1 MKKMLVCIVLLLPL
15 KAAFCSGPDTLALK
29 GRFYLDG
36 TRVTIKVVEGVI
48 HSISRQV
55 PDDDQEDAFQGSDLW
70 IAPGLIDIQINGYAG
85 VDFADQDLRAEDMVM
100 ATRALWKAGVTSF
113 LPTVTTNSGERLAT
127 SFRLL
132 SEIALDPAIAASVV
146 GYHLEGPYISP
157 HDGYRGAHMEE
168 FVREPD
174 WEEFQ
179 QLQELCDHGIR
190 LVTVAPETEGAL
202 SFTRK
207 AVSSGVVVSL
217 GHHNGSPGQIRM
229 AADAGATLSTHLGN
243 GCANM
248 IHRHNN
254 PLWPQLA
261 EDRLSASLIVDGH
274 HLNRDEVICFYRM
287 KGPERTILVSD
298 ALHLAGMPPGEYDS
312 YGRTLLMTG
321 EVVKYPE
328 QNVLAGAAVP
338 VSRCVTNMMDF
349 TGCTLAEAISM
360 ASTNPAKLLGLADRG
375 SILPEKRADLILFSL
390 EEGKMAIHKT
400 VVAGKLVY
408 AE

>member
-1 MKKMLVCIVLLLPL
+1 MKIIIVLFMLLLPL
-15 KAAFCSGPDTLALK
+15 KAAFCLDPDTLTLR

-36 TRVTIKVVEGVI
+36 ACVTVKIVEGVI
-48 HSISRQV
+48 HSISRQG
-55 PDDDQEDAFQGSDLW
+55 PDVDRDGASSGPDLW

-85 VDFADQDLRAEDMVM
+85 VDFADQDLRAKDMVR

-113 LPTVTTNSGERLAT
+113 LPTVTTNSRERLAT

-132 SEIALDPAIAASVV
+132 SEAGRDPAIAASIP
-146 GYHLEGPYISP
+146 GFHLEGPYISP
-157 HDGYRGAHMEE
+157 LEGYRGAHMEE

-179 QLQELCDHGIR
+179 MLQEICDNGIK
-190 LVTVAPETEGAL
+190 LVTVAPEIDGAV
-202 SFTRK
+202 SFIRK

-287 KGPERTILVSD
+287 KGPYHPGLRCP
-298 ALHLAGMPPGEYDS
+298 PPGRYA
-312 YGRTLLMTG
+312 TG
-321 EVVKYPE
+321 
-328 QNVLAGAAVP
+328 
-338 VSRCVTNMMDF
+338 
-349 TGCTLAEAISM
+349 
-360 ASTNPAKLLGLADRG
+360 
-375 SILPEKRADLILFSL
+375 
-390 EEGKMAIHKT
+390 
-400 VVAGKLVY
+400 
-408 AE
+408 